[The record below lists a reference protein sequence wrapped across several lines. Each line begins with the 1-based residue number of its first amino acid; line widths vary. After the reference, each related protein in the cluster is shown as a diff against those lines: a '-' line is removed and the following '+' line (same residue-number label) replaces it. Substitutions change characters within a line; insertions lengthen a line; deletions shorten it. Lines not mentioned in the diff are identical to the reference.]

1 MSKQEIEEA
10 QQAARELTERA
21 QRVKE
26 TAQFYAATL
35 RPNGPSPVKK
45 PA

>member
-1 MSKQEIEEA
+1 MQKHEIEEA
-10 QQAARELTERA
+10 KRAARELTERA

-35 RPNGPSPVKK
+35 RPNGPVAVKK